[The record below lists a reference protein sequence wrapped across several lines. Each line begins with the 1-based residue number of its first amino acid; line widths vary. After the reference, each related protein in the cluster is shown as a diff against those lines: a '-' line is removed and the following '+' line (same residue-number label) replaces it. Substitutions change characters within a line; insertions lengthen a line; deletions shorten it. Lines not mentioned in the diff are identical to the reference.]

1 MNFEFP
7 HIRFVSPLDD
17 NESYDL
23 LYLGGES
30 SENEQFLV
38 LGQKYRIGRALYSP
52 DRGTDRVLVWTC
64 SIKNED
70 YKFKYLCV
78 DINNFGTIDQLRDKK
93 IQTIIHNH

>member
-7 HIRFVSPLDD
+7 HIRFVSSFGD

-30 SENEQFLV
+30 FENDQFLV
-38 LGQKYRIGRALYSP
+38 IGQKYRIGRALYSP
-52 DRGTDRVLVWTC
+52 DRETNRVLVWTC

-78 DINNFGTIDQLRDKK
+78 DIDNFGTIDQLRDQK
-93 IQTIIHNH
+93 IETIIHRN